1 MQVTIKKTVRKI
13 LPKTMMEALVY
24 LKHSRSRLPNHEVYA
39 AYVAGKKKG
48 LK

>member
-24 LKHSRSRLPNHEVYA
+24 LKATLNKPTKISAQTWMTQVFGILC
-39 AYVAGKKKG
+39 
-48 LK
+48 L